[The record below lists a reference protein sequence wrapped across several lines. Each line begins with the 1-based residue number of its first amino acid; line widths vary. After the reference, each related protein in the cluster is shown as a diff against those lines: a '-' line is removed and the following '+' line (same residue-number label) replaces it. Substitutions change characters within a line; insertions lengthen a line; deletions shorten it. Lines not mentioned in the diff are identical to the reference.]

1 MGCHIE
7 KELGYG
13 TIFMGGNLKTYVR
26 KTVET

>member
-13 TIFMGGNLKTYVR
+13 ITFMDGSLKICVR